1 MATTSTQVQQLYVAY
16 LGRAADKGGLD
27 YWMSQL
33 NSDPAKITLDQ
44 IRTNFVNEQPE
55 YKEVYG
61 GLSRIDT
68 VTKIYNNLF
77 GRAPDAGGLEY
88 WTTGGG
94 ANVGLD
100 DLLVAFINGASPAD
114 ATTITNKVLISE
126 LYTAAA
132 GSDGYLAADAKTI
145 ISGVKDNASL
155 AAQLVKLTD
164 GSLSGIALTSATV
177 NLKASVAAD
186 AAVTG
191 YEANN
196 VTSLKSVETQLK
208 SVTEANTLLAD
219 YTPTAA
225 SVSTYGGVDT
235 VLSGALTT
243 LRGDLGTE
251 ASLTTAAN
259 TAATNLTTAAD
270 ALRITDADSVTKTTA
285 YAAAYAADKAA
296 VGAASGAETA
306 DVATLA
312 AYGSLAAN
320 ATVWTKALTAAGITP
335 ATAGATAFENATT
348 DAQALY
354 DFLSANA
361 TTAAQV
367 TAVSKVFTDANVSQ
381 FTAFAA
387 DAALDKADAKAAAD
401 LDTAARALTGTAGT
415 DWKSAYAADAIAKAN
430 LEASKALTTVEN
442 AYKAIDT
449 AHDALVTAQSTAA
462 GNLDANAAGV
472 TTATAITFTGDANAD
487 VFYFPTT
494 KTFQSAAGQDGAV
507 TLAANGDK
515 LYIGEGYTLKS
526 SATLTS
532 TGITG
537 ADNNALEV
545 FFLKDASGA
554 VKAVIEN
561 NVAGS
566 VGVTSDALASAPS
579 DGVSII
585 TLTGVTDVSQVTFA
599 NGVISHVA

>member
-100 DLLVAFINGASPAD
+100 DLLVAFINGAAPAD

-132 GSDGYLAADAKTI
+132 GTDGYLAADAKTI

-235 VLSGALTT
+235 ALSGALTT
-243 LRGDLGTE
+243 LRGNLGTE

-270 ALRITDADSVTKTTA
+270 ALRTTDADSVTKTTA

-296 VGAASGAETA
+296 VGAASGAEEA

-312 AYGSLAAN
+312 AYGSLTAN
-320 ATVWTKALTAAGITP
+320 ATVWGNALAAAGITA
-335 ATAGATAFENATT
+335 ATGGTAFENAQV

-401 LDTAARALTGTAGT
+401 LATAAGALTGTEGNN
-415 DWKSAYAADAIAKAN
+415 WKSAYAADATAKAN

-472 TTATAITFTGDANAD
+472 ATGTAITFTGDANAD

-494 KTFQSAAGQDGAV
+494 KTFQGAAGQDGAV

-526 SATLTS
+526 SATLTA

-599 NGVISHVA
+599 NGVISHV